1 MISKIVVHKVG
12 NKINQEGLFLSQEE
26 LKLDE
31 EMLEVLENYFLSGF
45 KSEEQFQFYSDSY
58 LANNVVYGAVSE
70 IFEDQ
75 AKFMWESETIAKHLF
90 EIAENPRVVGGE
102 LFVIFFEGEESDAG
116 KIDKIG
122 IFKTEKKEMFL
133 KINANDHDGYDIDK
147 DFGIS
152 LSKPDKGVLIYNN
165 DKEEGYVLSVYDNH
179 KSGDIY
185 YWFEDFLKVKQRD
198 DDYFHTQETLTVYKD
213 YITKQLPQ
221 EFEVSKADQAEFLNK
236 SLEYF
241 KEKEQFDFDDFA
253 QSVLQDEHVIESFGN
268 YKSDYEQE
276 MQVALSEDFPIHQ
289 TAVKKQQRHFK
300 SIIKLDKNFHIYIHG
315 DRKMLETGQ
324 DDKGKYYRLYYEEEQ

>member
-26 LKLDE
+26 LKLDD
-31 EMLEVLENYFLSGF
+31 EMKEVLEDFFLSGF
-45 KSEEQFQFYSDSY
+45 KSEEQFQFYSDAY
-58 LANNVVYGAVSE
+58 LANNIVYSSVSE
-70 IFEDQ
+70 IFENN
-75 AKFMWESETIAKHLF
+75 AKFLWESENIAKHLF
-90 EIAENPRVVGGE
+90 EIAENPRVQGGE
-102 LFVIFFEGEESDAG
+102 LFMIFFEGEESDAG

-133 KINANDHDGYDIDK
+133 KVNAKENDAYELDK

-152 LSKPDKGVLIYNN
+152 LNKPDKGALIYNN
-165 DKEEGYVLSVYDNH
+165 DKEEGFVLSVFDNN

-198 DDYFHTQETLTVYKD
+198 NDYFHTQETLTIYKD
-213 YITKQLPQ
+213 FITKQLPQ

-241 KEKEQFDFDDFA
+241 KEKEQFDFEDFTKT
-253 QSVLQDEHVIESFGN
+253 VLQDEHVIESFGN
-268 YKSDYEQE
+268 YKSECEQD
-276 MQVALSEDFPIHQ
+276 MQIALSEDFPIHQ

-315 DRKMLETGQ
+315 DRKMLETGA